1 MKGRVYCLHPNQRN
15 RRIGARLKMSACKI
29 GRLLR
34 LGMSHH
40 RAIAEA
46 GAHACITA
54 AAVHYGAEPTTATQ
68 ELKFMLQP
76 RQLLL

>member
-1 MKGRVYCLHPNQRN
+1 
-15 RRIGARLKMSACKI
+15 
-29 GRLLR
+29 
-34 LGMSHH
+34 MSHH